1 MSGFVIEGL
10 DKLVADLEKAVA
22 RAPNAKQK
30 FLAQEAGL
38 LKGRAMRNTP
48 VDTGLLRGSW
58 KQTPPSGNSVTV
70 YDNVSYSGFVEHG
83 HRVKIHGRFTGTF
96 VPGRHMLRKAV
107 DETKANFVQDG
118 RAIMST
124 IFGR

>member
-10 DKLVADLEKAVA
+10 DKLVADLEKAAA
-22 RAPNAKQK
+22 RVPNAKQK
-30 FLAQEAGL
+30 FLAQEAEL
-38 LKGRAMRNTP
+38 LRGRAMRNTP

-58 KQTPPSGNSVTV
+58 KASVSGNSATV
-70 YDNVSYSGFVEHG
+70 HDSVSYAPFVEHG

>member
-1 MSGFVIEGL
+1 MSGFVVEGL
-10 DKLVADLEKAVA
+10 DKLVADLEKAAA
-22 RAPNAKQK
+22 RVPNAKQK
-30 FLAQEAGL
+30 FLAQEAEL

-58 KQTPPSGNSVTV
+58 EVSALGNSVEVHNPVFYT
-70 YDNVSYSGFVEHG
+70 SFVEHG

>member
-1 MSGFVIEGL
+1 MSSFVIEGL
-10 DKLVADLEKAVA
+10 DKLVADLEKAAA
-22 RAPNAKQK
+22 RVPNAKQK
-30 FLAQEAGL
+30 FLAMEAGL

-70 YDNVSYSGFVEHG
+70 YDSVYYAPFVEFG
-83 HRVKIHGRFTGTF
+83 HRVKIHGKFTGTF
-96 VPGRHMLRKAV
+96 VPGRHMLRKAI

-118 RAIMST
+118 RAIMNL
-124 IFGR
+124 IFGG

>member
-1 MSGFVIEGL
+1 MSSFVIEGL
-10 DKLVADLEKAVA
+10 DKLVADLEKAAA
-22 RAPNAKQK
+22 RVPNAKQK
-30 FLAQEAGL
+30 FLSREAGL

-58 KQTPPSGNSVTV
+58 KQTPVSGNSVTV
-70 YDNVSYSGFVEHG
+70 YDNVEYGVFVELG

-107 DETKANFVQDG
+107 DETKASFAQDG
-118 RAIMST
+118 RAILNS
-124 IFGR
+124 IFGG